1 MAVAVAV
8 GVSEDSKL
16 TSSSSR
22 FIYWGIKGK
31 IESRCSLGMNSSEE
45 EEEKG
50 ACRKIAS
57 QGSRLLTIMKGKKK
71 KNN

>member
-1 MAVAVAV
+1 MAV

-31 IESRCSLGMNSSEE
+31 MESRCSLEMNTSEE
-45 EEEKG
+45 EEEEEE
-50 ACRKIAS
+50 ACRKTAS
-57 QGSRLLTIMKGKKK
+57 RSSRLLTTMKGKKK